1 MTDSKFDSDKD
12 SPPPREDDYPQQLP
26 PSKKPRGLVRGS
38 IAVAGLAL
46 VLPAAMGVVS
56 LLQPDVLAELRTIA
70 SPQAASA
77 GPCDWET
84 EYNRGK
90 AGQPGEWSVQA
101 SPYGVGGVT
110 QLETGVVHIDPSTL
124 CADLFSVIMHE
135 AQHVKQG
142 IIYGGSAAAE
152 SALAPYGGIEINA
165 DCAARYLMGSR
176 YFPVGG
182 DSSPYTSGPCVGEQL
197 RAGVATATGQR
208 V

>member
-1 MTDSKFDSDKD
+1 LKLDSDKD
-12 SPPPREDDYPQQLP
+12 STPPREDNYQQPLP
-26 PSKKPRGLVRGS
+26 PSGKPRGLVRAS

-46 VLPAAMGVVS
+46 VMLAAVGVVS
-56 LLQPDVLAELRTIA
+56 LLKPDVFAELRTIA
-70 SPQAASA
+70 SPQAGTAV
-77 GPCDWET
+77 PCDWET
-84 EYNRGK
+84 EYNREK

-110 QLETGVVHIDPSTL
+110 QLETGAVHIDPVTL
-124 CADLFSVIMHE
+124 CADLSSVIMHE

-152 SALAPYGGIEINA
+152 FALAPYGGIEINA

-182 DSSPYTSGPCVGEQL
+182 NSSPYTSGPCVGEQL
-197 RAGVATATGQR
+197 RAGVATATGHR